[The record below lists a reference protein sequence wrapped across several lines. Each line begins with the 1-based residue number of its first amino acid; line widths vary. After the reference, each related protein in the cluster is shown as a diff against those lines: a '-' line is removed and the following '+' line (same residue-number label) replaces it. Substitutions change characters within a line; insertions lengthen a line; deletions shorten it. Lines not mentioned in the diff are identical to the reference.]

1 MVDVNQLDLRKLR
14 AFQLVS
20 KHGNLRLAAGRLNQ
34 TVPAVSA
41 KIRLLERDLGIA
53 LFERLPNKL
62 IPTEAGQKFLGEV
75 EAIFERAEHA
85 LASLSPAAVPAGRLT
100 ISTASDYSWYIAPR
114 ISRFLKKHPGAELD
128 LQVHRG
134 ADAIRALVRGD
145 LDVGIGVF
153 ATLAKTLQREVV
165 AETTLSLVCPPGHP
179 LLQKRPL
186 RLAEIVRHK
195 LIVLPRHGTTRQLV
209 DRVMAKHSVRPSSI
223 IEVADCQTAGTFV
236 EMGVGVAI
244 VHAMCIDHLRSS
256 KLVSVNLARYFGK
269 VAFTVVYRRGARS
282 PLIRAMLDEL
292 KS

>member
-1 MVDVNQLDLRKLR
+1 MDINQLDLRKLR

-41 KIRLLERDLGIA
+41 KIRRLERELGVA

-62 IPTEAGQKFLGEV
+62 IPTAAGQKFLGEV
-75 EAIFERAEHA
+75 EAVIERAEQA

-100 ISTASDYSWYIAPR
+100 VSTASDYAWYIAPR
-114 ISRFLKKHPGAELD
+114 ISRFLKRHPGAELE

-134 ADAIRALVRGD
+134 ADALRALVRGE

-153 ATLAKTLQREVV
+153 PKVPKTLQREVV
-165 AETTLSLVCPPGHP
+165 AETALSLVCPPGHP
-179 LLQKRPL
+179 LLRRRPP
-186 RLAEIVRHK
+186 RLAEIARHR
-195 LIVLPRHGTTRQLV
+195 LIVLPRHGATRQLV
-209 DRVMAKHSVRPSSI
+209 ERVMAKHSVRPASI
-223 IEVADCQTAGTFV
+223 IEVANCQTAGTFV

-244 VHAMCIDHLRSS
+244 VHAMCIDHLHSN
-256 KLVSVNLARYFGK
+256 KIVSVNLARYFGK
-269 VAFTVVYRRGARS
+269 VAFTVVYRQGTRS
-282 PLIRAMLDEL
+282 ALIGAMLNEL